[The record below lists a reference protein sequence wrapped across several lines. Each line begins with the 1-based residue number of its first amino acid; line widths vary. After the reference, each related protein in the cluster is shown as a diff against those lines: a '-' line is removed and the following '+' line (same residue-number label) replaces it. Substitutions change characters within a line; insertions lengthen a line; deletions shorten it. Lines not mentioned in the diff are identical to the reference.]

1 MQRYGLV
8 PLFTLLL
15 GSLSGCASISQEECL
30 LGDWYQIGLSDGQNG
45 RSNRAADYSKDCSE
59 YQVKMDL
66 KSYNKGRSEGIKTYC
81 SYDNGV
87 LLGQSNQRYS
97 NVCPAELSSEFL
109 SGYLPYKNLASAQYE
124 LRKSQSNIDYYQGQL
139 MSETISE
146 NGKKNATANLNTAKM
161 KLEKDEVKVR
171 KYQQELEIH
180 KIQRE
185 KSQILAELS
194 GKDIS
199 NSRREQLN
207 QRLSSLNTQEA
218 VSDGVSTVESA
229 IQGIKKIADMF

>member
-66 KSYNKGRSEGIKTYC
+66 KSYNKGRSEGLKTYC

-87 LLGQSNQRYS
+87 MMGQSNQRYT
-97 NVCPAELSSEFL
+97 NVCPADLSSAFL
-109 SGYLPYKNLASAQYE
+109 SGYRPYRNLAGAQQE
-124 LRKSQSNIDYYQGQL
+124 LRESQNNVDYCQGQL
-139 MSETISE
+139 MKETISA
-146 NGKKNATANLNTAKM
+146 NDKRNATAKLNAAKM
-161 KLEKDEVKVR
+161 KLKKDEASVR
-171 KYQQELEIH
+171 KYQQELEIY

-194 GKDIS
+194 NKDIS
-199 NSRREQLN
+199 GSRRAQLN
-207 QRLSSLNTQEA
+207 KRLSSLNTQET
-218 VSDGVSTVESA
+218 VNDGVSTVESA